1 MFGQKRFSQKLI
13 SVLLIIWITFA
24 FAAPVEYRNHW
35 IVFAGLTLFIYIIS
49 ILIIKYFLKT
59 NYFSMRMILYTNLII
74 KYGFK
79 SRLTDKICFIVFL
92 YYFINDKLNLIAIV
106 DF

>member
-13 SVLLIIWITFA
+13 SILLIIWITFA

-49 ILIIKYFLKT
+49 IKKT
-59 NYFSMRMILYTNLII
+59 IYL
-74 KYGFK
+74 
-79 SRLTDKICFIVFL
+79 
-92 YYFINDKLNLIAIV
+92 
-106 DF
+106 